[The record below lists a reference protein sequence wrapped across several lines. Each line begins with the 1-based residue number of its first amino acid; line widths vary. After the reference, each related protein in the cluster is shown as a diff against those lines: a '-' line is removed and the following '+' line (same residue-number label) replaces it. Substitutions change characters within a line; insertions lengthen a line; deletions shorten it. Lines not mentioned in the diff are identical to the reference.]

1 MLRPPLDNVM
11 KTRHNTGMSNH
22 SRSTAL
28 VGALAVVLSHSF
40 GVIEPAAQAQNA
52 PAPAEKTPASPPTPQ
67 PTTPPVEQ
75 PVTPP
80 APAPG
85 APTAPPP
92 PSTQPETPLPRPVEP
107 VKRTLAPGTE
117 VILILKEGN
126 RVTGILVEEGP
137 DAIKVRIAGIETTFR
152 SEMIE
157 RYEVMRPILER
168 YEEMRKAIGDDPDGL
183 ATLAEWLRSR
193 EQHELALREVNRL
206 LAIDP
211 NHTEGKRLKLLIDKQ
226 IELKSRSKAAPP
238 KATGPAPAPTAPA
251 ARSAEHTFP
260 LLTDSQ
266 INLLKVFEIDLD
278 DPPRMTIKRTTITK
292 LIEQNIGTP
301 HIPVTQEGRDAIY
314 RKTPSAI
321 LDLMFKLRARDLYP
335 EVQVLDQPKSMKA
348 FRDDVHAAWL
358 VNACATTA
366 CHGGEDA
373 GRLMLFPNRP
383 RADSSFYTNF
393 LILDKFRMADGTAL
407 INYEQ
412 PERSPLLQLGLPRE
426 DSLFR
431 HPEVARGSAGRDTWK
446 ATFKDT
452 QERAYKRTV
461 DWIKLMYHPRP
472 EYPIEYQPPRPSVV
486 PPKDPAKATPR

>member
-1 MLRPPLDNVM
+1 
-11 KTRHNTGMSNH
+11 MSNH

-28 VGALAVVLSHSF
+28 VGAFAVILSQSPWMF
-40 GVIEPAAQAQNA
+40 ESPAAGQSNPAPGERAPVSPGTPPTEQPATPVA
-52 PAPAEKTPASPPTPQ
+52 PAPVPAPPAVTPANPPGGQPALTPPPAPKPEPPAKKTPA
-67 PTTPPVEQ
+67 
-75 PVTPP
+75 
-80 APAPG
+80 A
-85 APTAPPP
+85 
-92 PSTQPETPLPRPVEP
+92 
-107 VKRTLAPGTE
+107 GTE

-126 RVTGILVEEGP
+126 RVTGILVEETP
-137 DAIKVRIAGIETTFR
+137 DAIKVRIAGIETTFK

-157 RYEVMRPILER
+157 RYEVLRPILER
-168 YEEMRKAIGDDPDGL
+168 YEEMKKAIGDDPDGL

-193 EQHELALREVNRL
+193 EQHELALKEVNRL
-206 LAIDP
+206 LTIDP
-211 NHTEGKRLKLLIDKQ
+211 NHTEGKRLKLLIEKQ
-226 IELKSRSKAAPP
+226 IELRSRSRSSPP
-238 KATGPAPAPTAPA
+238 KNPANQPAPAAPVVKPG
-251 ARSAEHTFP
+251 EHAFP
-260 LLTDSQ
+260 LLTDNQ

-292 LIEQNIGTP
+292 LIEQNLGTP
-301 HIPVTQEGRDAIY
+301 HIPVTQEGRDGIY
-314 RKTPSAI
+314 RKTPAAI
-321 LDLMFKLRARDLYP
+321 LDLMFKLRARDLYA

-358 VNACATTA
+358 VNSCATTA

-373 GRLMLFPNRP
+373 GRLMLFPSRP
-383 RADSSFYTNF
+383 RADSSVYTNF

-412 PERSPLLQLGLPRE
+412 PERSALLHLGLPRE

-431 HPEVARGSAGRDTWK
+431 HPEVPRGTAGRDAWK

-452 QERAYKRTV
+452 QERTYTRTT